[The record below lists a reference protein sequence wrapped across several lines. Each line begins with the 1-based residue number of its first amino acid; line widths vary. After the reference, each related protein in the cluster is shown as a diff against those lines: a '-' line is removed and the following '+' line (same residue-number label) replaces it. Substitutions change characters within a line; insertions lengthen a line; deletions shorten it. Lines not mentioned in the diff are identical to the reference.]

1 MYLLICFR
9 FKNRKVELNQK
20 IMLASFLMV
29 LVQLPLRKI
38 VPPPPP
44 PPLTGQGSGAIVG
57 YLFLMILATM

>member
-20 IMLASFLMV
+20 IMLASVLMV

-38 VPPPPP
+38 APPPCPPNPP
-44 PPLTGQGSGAIVG
+44 PPLLGRGVGQLSDT
-57 YLFLMILATM
+57 FSS

>member
-38 VPPPPP
+38 APLPA